1 MRYNIFI
8 IILLAILPSIV
19 FSQKSR
25 KWKKMRYELIYG
37 IGGTGFLGELGG
49 ADKIGTHFVNDL
61 EISMTR
67 PLMFAGI
74 RYRITEVISYKGGVY
89 WGWLSGNDKKTEEET
104 RQYRN
109 LHFRSPIVE
118 FNNQIEYSIIKEP
131 RSHKY
136 SIQKVPGMSGS
147 SFLKTNTYL
156 FTGIN
161 VFWFNPKAKYNNQWV
176 ALQPLGT
183 EGQGIIESRKKYS
196 RVSVSIPIGAG
207 MKWIV
212 DRQWCVGL
220 EYGLRKTFTDYLDD
234 VSKSYVDKSIFG
246 DNTVAMA
253 LSDPSNGSNP
263 GWTAAGEQRGDPR
276 YTDSYMFVTIYVAY
290 KLRTGK
296 GGRPMF

>member
-1 MRYNIFI
+1 
-8 IILLAILPSIV
+8 
-19 FSQKSR
+19 
-25 KWKKMRYELIYG
+25 MRYELIYG